1 MNKNVL
7 GILIVIFGLIWTAA
21 CLFADRLGLGSLI
34 FNFYPNTRIGR
45 VQLVFILIGIL
56 ITLIG
61 VAVMAFIKRT
71 PPEAE
76 GGETASGE

>member
-7 GILIVIFGLIWTAA
+7 GILIVLLGLIWTAA
-21 CLFADRLGLGSLI
+21 CIFADRLGLGTMI
-34 FNFYPNTRIGR
+34 FNFDPNTRVGR

-61 VAVMAFIKRT
+61 IAVMAFIKKA
-71 PPEAE
+71 PAAIQEEQVE
-76 GGETASGE
+76 G